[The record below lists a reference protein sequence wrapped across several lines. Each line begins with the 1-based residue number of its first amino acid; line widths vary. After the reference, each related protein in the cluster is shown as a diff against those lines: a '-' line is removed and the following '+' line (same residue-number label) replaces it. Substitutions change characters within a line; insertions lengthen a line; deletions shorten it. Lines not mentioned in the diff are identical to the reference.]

1 MRKHRK
7 LFPFCLVLWCC
18 LSPGVT
24 AQGPAGIDFDLWESR
39 DSLSVQLDLA
49 PYITS
54 KRIDQLKDGIEFA
67 VEYQVVLKRPR
78 RFWGKE
84 TISRASRIV
93 RIGQRAVTEDFLVTI
108 SGGKSDVS
116 RIHPSLPRLHQYL
129 SDSQVVVLAGIDD
142 LSTGTYYSLELD
154 ITCVSLTKA
163 NLVFDDDSSPGPKS
177 PIKYLFK
184 KFLQL
189 TDFGR
194 EEFHAES
201 APFSLSEIRR
211 RD

>member
-7 LFPFCLVLWCC
+7 PFLLCLVLLCC
-18 LSPGVT
+18 LGLGVAAQDPG
-24 AQGPAGIDFDLWESR
+24 GIDFDLWESR
-39 DSLSVQLDLA
+39 DSLCVQLDLA
-49 PYITS
+49 PYITTRRVS
-54 KRIDQLKDGIEFA
+54 QLEDGIEFA
-67 VEYQVVLKRPR
+67 IEYQVALKRPR

-93 RIGQRAVTEDFLVTI
+93 RIGQRAVTEDFRVTVSGEKPDI
-108 SGGKSDVS
+108 SRSL
-116 RIHPSLPRLHQYL
+116 PSLPKLHRFL
-129 SDSQVVVLAGIDD
+129 SDSQMVVLTEIDR
-142 LSTGTYYSLELD
+142 LSAGTYYSLELS

-163 NLVFDDDSSPGPKS
+163 NLAFDDDSGGESKS
-177 PIKYLFK
+177 PIKYLFR

-201 APFSLSEIRR
+201 APFSLSDIRH

>member
-1 MRKHRK
+1 MRKRRK
-7 LFPFCLVLWCC
+7 SFLLCLALSCC
-18 LSPGVT
+18 LSLAVA
-24 AQGPAGIDFDLWESR
+24 AQGPTGIDFDLWESR
-39 DSLSVQLDLA
+39 DSLFVQLDLA

-54 KRIDQLKDGIEFA
+54 RRVEQLRDGIEFA
-67 VEYQVVLKRPR
+67 IEYQVALKRPR

-84 TISRASRIV
+84 TISRAEQIV
-93 RIGQRAVTEDFLVTI
+93 RIGQRAVTGDFQVTI
-108 SGGKSDVS
+108 SGEEPDIR
-116 RIHPSLPRLHQYL
+116 RILPSLPKLHQFL
-129 SDSQVVVLAGIDD
+129 SDSQVVVVTEIDHLSAGA
-142 LSTGTYYSLELD
+142 YYSLELS

-163 NLVFDDDSSPGPKS
+163 NLAFDDDSSRESKS

-201 APFSLSEIRR
+201 APFSLSDIRH